1 MNEKKSDQRF
11 LEEIKQEL
19 DSSCDRLD
27 AQTLSRLTHI
37 RHQALEGTLVKS
49 KPAFYQGLFQQ
60 HPLLSGSA
68 IAACALVVSI
78 GFYFNTGAGSPA
90 DITLSELEDIEILS
104 ANDSF
109 ELYDDIEFYQWLS
122 MNDEL

>member
-1 MNEKKSDQRF
+1 MNQKKSDQRF
-11 LEEIKQEL
+11 TQEIKQEL

-37 RHQALEGTLVKS
+37 RHQALEGKLEGKNS
-49 KPAFYQGLFQQ
+49 FFYQRLFNQN
-60 HPLLSGSA
+60 PLLSSSA
-68 IAACALVVSI
+68 IAACMLVLGI
-78 GFYFNTGAGSPA
+78 GFYFNMGVGAS

-104 ANDSF
+104 ADDSF

-122 MNDEL
+122 MNDDF

>member
-1 MNEKKSDQRF
+1 MNEKESDQR
-11 LEEIKQEL
+11 LMQEIKQEL

-37 RHQALEGTLVKS
+37 RHQALEG
-49 KPAFYQGLFQQ
+49 KPANNKSFFYQNPF
-60 HPLLSGSA
+60 LSSSA
-68 IAACALVVSI
+68 IATCALVLGI
-78 GFYFNTGAGSPA
+78 GFYFDLGSTS

-104 ANDSF
+104 ADDSF

-122 MNDEL
+122 MNDDF